1 MSRGRFS
8 VGLKDV
14 TSLEKIIKIKSS
26 LKKET
31 DIDNNVKDVVDSNE
45 NIKHLLQDI
54 DFMNCSTDDVAL
66 SEDSREVSCH
76 IARYIT
82 KNSKK
87 AKL

>member
-1 MSRGRFS
+1 MSRGRFL

-14 TSLEKIIKIKSS
+14 TSLEKIIKIKSL

-31 DIDNNVKDVVDSNE
+31 DIDNNVKDVIDSNE

-54 DFMNCSTDDVAL
+54 DFMNCSTDNVAL

-76 IARYIT
+76 IARYIA
-82 KNSKK
+82 KN
-87 AKL
+87 

>member
-54 DFMNCSTDDVAL
+54 DFMNCSTDNVAL
-66 SEDSREVSCH
+66 SEDSR
-76 IARYIT
+76 
-82 KNSKK
+82 
-87 AKL
+87 